1 MLTTVTRS
9 IVSMKLSSSVAV
21 ISVLIPAFL
30 VIFKLLVVDH
40 RVYDLE
46 RQDKSE
52 QDGRY
57 TRAEYMELMHMLAE
71 VNLADPN
78 GHQATLA
85 SFDELKVSP
94 KSIMEI
100 GFGLGHFSIMLAKRY
115 PNSTVT
121 GIDAHQLSV
130 DSANEY
136 LRSLEEPPVNV
147 RFESRRESQLNEA
160 PKSVDVIT
168 TTLVNHHILPDEQFV
183 DFLKRVAVIGRHAFI
198 FNDMHRSLKCVLSN
212 EAAFLALR
220 HVGPSNL
227 LKLAQYMPQ
236 FLAKAITRYE
246 HIFTEGRPAMDLF
259 IDGGRLSMKRSFS
272 IPEYERM
279 FALAGYPAG
288 ALKCTQLDKWYE
300 TLEANCRVVC
310 VADLTWSA

>member
-1 MLTTVTRS
+1 MTP
-9 IVSMKLSSSVAV
+9 IVI
-21 ISVLIPAFL
+21 ISVLVPVFL
-30 VIFKLLVVDH
+30 VLFKLLVVDH

-52 QDGRY
+52 EDGRY
-57 TRAEYMELMHMLAE
+57 TRAEYMDLMHMLAE

-78 GHQATLA
+78 GHQATLVA
-85 SFDELKVSP
+85 FDQLKTPP
-94 KSIMEI
+94 KSILEI
-100 GFGLGHFSIMLAKRY
+100 GFGLGHFSIILAQRY

-130 DSANEY
+130 DSANEF
-136 LRSLEEPPVNV
+136 LRSQERPPANV

-160 PKSVDVIT
+160 AKSVDVIT
-168 TTLVNHHILPDEQFV
+168 TTLVNHHIFPDDQFV
-183 DFLKRVAVIGRHAFI
+183 DFLKRVAVIGRQAFI

-212 EAAFLALR
+212 EASFFALR
-220 HVGPSNL
+220 YVGATNL
-227 LKLAQYMPQ
+227 LKLAAYMPG

-246 HIFTEGRPAMDLF
+246 HIFTEGRSGAMDLF
-259 IDGGRLSMKRSFS
+259 IDGGRLSMRRSFS
-272 IPEYERM
+272 IPEYETM
-279 FALAGYPAG
+279 FALAGYPDG

-300 TLEANCRVVC
+300 TLESNCRVVC